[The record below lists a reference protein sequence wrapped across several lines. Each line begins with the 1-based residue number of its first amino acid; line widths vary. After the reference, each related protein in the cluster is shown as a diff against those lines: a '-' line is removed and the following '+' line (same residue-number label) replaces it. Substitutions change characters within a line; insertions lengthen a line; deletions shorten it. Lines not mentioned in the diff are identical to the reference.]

1 MAYETLAV
9 ERRGPVGWLEFDRP
23 RAGNAMDAVM
33 MAELPLAWRELDA
46 DDDVRCIVVTGRGR
60 AFQTGLDMAALARDP
75 ASLRESSR
83 RTRAGE
89 LELTGWHLGVRTPV
103 VAAVNGV
110 CAGGGLHFV
119 VDADIVLASASATFL
134 DPHVSVGQV
143 SAWEAIGL
151 VRRIS
156 ATAAARLALIGVHER
171 LDAARAYQLGL
182 VGEVVEPDALRDA
195 AQRVAETV
203 AAADPA
209 HARALKQALWR
220 AQELGRTAARTEA
233 ARAEAHVEAASLEA
247 ARTQARPGSGR
258 AEAGPFDAIRSQG
271 ASPHADGEIH
281 P

>member
-1 MAYETLAV
+1 MGYETLTV
-9 ERRGPVGWLEFDRP
+9 ERRGPAGWLIFERP

-33 MAELPLAWRELDA
+33 MAELPRAWRELDA
-46 DDDVRCIVVTGRGR
+46 DPEVRCIVVTGRGR
-60 AFQTGLDMAALARDP
+60 AFQTGLDMVALAREP

-83 RTRAGE
+83 RTRDGD
-89 LELTGWHLGVRTPV
+89 LQLTGWHLGVRTPV

-119 VDADIVLASASATFL
+119 VDADIVIASSAATFL

-151 VRRIS
+151 TYRMPAAV
-156 ATAAARLALIGVHER
+156 AARLALIGVHER

-182 VGEVVEPDALRDA
+182 VGEVVEPGELESA

-203 AAADPA
+203 ARADPA
-209 HARALKQALWR
+209 HARAIKQALWR
-220 AQELGRTAARTEA
+220 AQEMGLTAARSRETGA
-233 ARAEAHVEAASLEA
+233 WRAEETGPTA
-247 ARTQARPGSGR
+247 GR
-258 AEAGPFDAIRSQG
+258 AQESGPAAPR
-271 ASPHADGEIH
+271 PPEE

>member
-23 RAGNAMDAVM
+23 RAGNAMDAAM
-33 MAELPLAWRELDA
+33 MAELPRAWRELDA

-83 RTRAGE
+83 RTRAGD
-89 LELTGWHLGVRTPV
+89 LQLTGWHLGVRTPV

-119 VDADIVLASASATFL
+119 VDADIVLAASTATFL

-151 VRRIS
+151 VRRIP
-156 ATAAARLALIGVHER
+156 ATAAARLALIGAHER
-171 LDAARAYQLGL
+171 LGAARAHQLGL
-182 VGEVVEPDALRDA
+182 VSEVVEPDALRDA

-203 AAADPA
+203 ARADPA

-220 AQELGRTAARTEA
+220 AQELGRTAASEA
-233 ARAEAHVEAASLEA
+233 ARQSAG
-247 ARTQARPGSGR
+247 PF
-258 AEAGPFDAIRSQG
+258 EAGPFDAGHSQD
-271 ASPHADGEIH
+271 ASHHPDGEVH